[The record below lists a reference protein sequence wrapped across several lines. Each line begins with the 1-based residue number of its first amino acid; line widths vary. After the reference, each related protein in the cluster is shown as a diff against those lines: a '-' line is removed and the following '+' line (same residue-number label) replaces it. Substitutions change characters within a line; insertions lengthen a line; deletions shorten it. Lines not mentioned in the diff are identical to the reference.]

1 MRKNEQPCSPPLSA
15 VPPESLLGA
24 AQITGD
30 RGQIRKFWVNLRRY
44 DKGNPACRPVGT
56 EQFRRRRHRRPHR
69 GVQRCSL
76 VARLPRCTR
85 RHPAGKARCFGRRQQ
100 HPLYG
105 GFSRNAAAPRRRR
118 FLGHGLLG
126 QQRLGTGRSGT
137 RLGEVRGTVHRPRS
151 VGDGKPDGDTGNG
164 RRRSGTKHR
173 SLRSRSEGYRRIR
186 RDPRPG
192 HA

>member
-105 GFSRNAAAPRRRR
+105 GFSRNAAAP
-118 FLGHGLLG
+118 
-126 QQRLGTGRSGT
+126 
-137 RLGEVRGTVHRPRS
+137 HRPR
-151 VGDGKPDGDTGNG
+151 PM
-164 RRRSGTKHR
+164 HR
-173 SLRSRSEGYRRIR
+173 STNFSQSSPASARTETLLPEEPVTEKPSPAGCSSV
-186 RDPRPG
+186 P
-192 HA
+192 